1 MTVWRKL
8 FFVGLL
14 TVFILGLYW
23 KAACEIAKVCRK
35 GIRSFLQSCRED
47 ACDVWE
53 MFLGLFRP
61 SGLR

>member
-1 MTVWRKL
+1 MTVGRKL

-35 GIRSFLQSCRED
+35 GIRSFWQSLRD
-47 ACDVWE
+47 DVRDFFG
-53 MFLGLFRP
+53 MIFTPFF
-61 SGLR
+61 